1 MIKQLLAT
9 LLLCCTTSICAQA
22 VSKHVVASAGSFKTT
37 SEITISYTIG
47 ETVVG
52 KISNENSIDQGF
64 WAGSIQVENITEQ
77 KDLDGIVV
85 YPNPVVD
92 ELTIFTDNN
101 ELFGITLFAVDGR
114 KVLTQT
120 VEDTQLEHRIELSH
134 LSKGVY
140 VLRLLMKENPQAKM
154 FKIIKN

>member
-22 VSKHVVASAGSFKTT
+22 ISKHVVASAGSFKTA

-52 KISNENSIDQGF
+52 KISNENAIDQGF
-64 WAGSIQVENITEQ
+64 WAGSLQVENITEQ

-92 ELTIFTDNN
+92 ELTIFTANN

-114 KVLTQT
+114 KVLTQR
-120 VEDTQLEHRIELSH
+120 VEETLLEHKIELSY
-134 LSKGVY
+134 LSQGTY
-140 VLRLLMKENPQAKM
+140 ILRLFMKDTQTKM